1 MEKEIKNQ
9 EELLNTSADDDAA
22 AETTSTKKVLLKVKD
37 IVVWVFFAFTILI
50 MLFTIISSIF
60 FNNKKGDDKSLFGLT
75 FNIVLT
81 DSMKDDAR
89 FGGEGEGAFAS
100 GDLIIGTTV
109 EDKEDWEDLRVGDII
124 TFVNQNDVNE
134 ENKHI
139 YGSVGSTVSH
149 EICEIVR
156 DDKTGKLLGFK
167 TFGTTTGTVDEAMV
181 EPEYI
186 RSKYS
191 FTMPFFGHFFQF
203 VKTTPGYIVCI
214 LVPFIL
220 IIALQ
225 IANVVKA
232 FRRYKGEQL
241 SEMKEERLKLEED
254 KQANAKMMEELL
266 ALKAE
271 LERAKAAAS
280 GEDGPPEDENQ

>member
-1 MEKEIKNQ
+1 MKKETETKD
-9 EELLNTSADDDAA
+9 ELLGGKDVAA
-22 AETTSTKKVLLKVKD
+22 AENRSGAINILLKVKD
-37 IVVWVFFAFTILI
+37 IVIWTFFAFTILI
-50 MLFTIISSIF
+50 MIFTIISSIF
-60 FNNKKGDDKSLFGLT
+60 FNNKKGEDKSLFGIT

-81 DSMKDDAR
+81 DSMKDDIR
-89 FGGEGEGAFAS
+89 KGGEGEGAFAS
-100 GDLIIGTTV
+100 GDLIIGTRV
-109 EDKEDWEDLRVGDII
+109 DDPSELKVGDII
-124 TFVNQNDVNE
+124 TFVSNNDVSTPE
-134 ENKHI
+134 DKAT
-139 YGSVGSTVSH
+139 YGSVGATVSH
-149 EICEIVR
+149 EIYDIKIV
-156 DDKTGKLLGFK
+156 DGEYKFY
-167 TFGTTTGTVDEAMV
+167 TFGTTTGNHDEAV
-181 EPEYI
+181 VDFEFI

-191 FTMPFFGHFFQF
+191 FTMPLLGHFFQF

-254 KQANAKMMEELL
+254 KQKNAQMMEELL

-271 LERAKAAAS
+271 LEKAKAQATAES
-280 GEDGPPEDENQ
+280 GPPSEEEKKD